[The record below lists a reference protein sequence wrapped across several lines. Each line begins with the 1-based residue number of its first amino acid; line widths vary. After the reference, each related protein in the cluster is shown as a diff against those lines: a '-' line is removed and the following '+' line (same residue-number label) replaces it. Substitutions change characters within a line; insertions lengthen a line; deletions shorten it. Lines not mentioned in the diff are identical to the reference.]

1 MHKESYCRGW
11 SMHLSDHICFG
22 MPEGDGKDEE
32 MKYYYGSRGKIYE
45 GDIFGH
51 FPFSG
56 YCDSYIYLEV
66 E

>member
-1 MHKESYCRGW
+1 
-11 SMHLSDHICFG
+11 MHLSDHICFG